1 MGEVTIF
8 FSLLLFKKG
17 LKNQISFMGK
27 PVTYHV
33 NDKLLLMGRYHP

>member
-17 LKNQISFMGK
+17 LKNQISFMEK
-27 PVTYHV
+27 PV
-33 NDKLLLMGRYHP
+33 DLSCQ